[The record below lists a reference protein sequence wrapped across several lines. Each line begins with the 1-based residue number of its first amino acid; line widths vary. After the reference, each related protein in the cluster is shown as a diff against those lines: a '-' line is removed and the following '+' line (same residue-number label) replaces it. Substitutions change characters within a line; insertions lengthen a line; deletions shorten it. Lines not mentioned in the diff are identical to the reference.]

1 MDNKHFQPSLST
13 GDRILDVSL
22 TATPRTV
29 ARNLPFALNDID
41 AAYCTADEVKLFS
54 GSKYYR
60 YPSVTVMVLTKIA
73 ALAEPITSELMGCR
87 D

>member
-1 MDNKHFQPSLST
+1 MDKHFQPCLST

-22 TATPRTV
+22 TTTPRVV
-29 ARNLPFALNDID
+29 AQNLPFALTNID
-41 AAYCTADEVKLFS
+41 AAYCDADGVKLFS

-73 ALAEPITSELMGCR
+73 ARAEPITSEMMGCQ